1 MPDLEAD
8 PSWCVSFHS
17 KVMSLSRRDL
27 PAPLIAGAI
36 AALVLFAGPADWL
49 RGPSLDALLL
59 LRKSLFDTPHSH
71 EPPVAIVALDE
82 ETYFRLPF
90 RGTPKALW
98 TPEIAR
104 VLNAVLDGGASVVG
118 FDLILP
124 TSVETRLPGHDHPLL
139 LALRRGGKQGRI
151 VLARVQHQ
159 TKPISPF
166 PGLAIAAGRGR
177 NIRFVNV
184 FSDPD
189 GVVRRVPFWFR
200 VIAPQ
205 GAVFEPSFS
214 LEIAARHLGVTPD
227 RIGESQGRLD
237 GKPVLEATKTRGL
250 LLNFQPGSAT
260 YPTHSLA
267 DLYACAKAG
276 RADFFRKAFAG
287 KVVLFGAVLDAEDR
301 LLTSKRFIGG
311 PERDRPAPRCVYPVM
326 EELFRRDVRRQLI
339 PGVVVQATAI
349 DNIVRNDGLVPPILM
364 PQEAIVIIF
373 ALVCAWLFQ
382 RLPFG
387 WSVAVFLTFGAAW
400 TIAAAYILR
409 YGVVLPGLTLAATLI
424 ASAAVA
430 VVYRYLVTD
439 KDKRAIRRYFSMY
452 LSPTIVDKLL
462 AAGTAPVL
470 GGEKREVTILISDIA
485 GYTSL
490 SENMPPERVVDFVN
504 HYFTVAAGAV
514 ERHGGFVDKFM
525 GDGML
530 AVFGALVDEPEHAA
544 HAVAAALELQELT
557 TSDGELLR
565 PAGQPLRTRVGIA
578 TGPVVVGNIGS
589 RTRLNYTVI
598 GDTVN
603 LAARL
608 ESENKA
614 QGTSILVAEDTARA
628 AGLEAFDFMSRVNI
642 RGRNAEVA
650 VYTPKRLPSKTDSP
664 GAHIIKHSQG
674 T

>member
-1 MPDLEAD
+1 MPE
-8 PSWCVSFHS
+8 PSWCVCFHS

-27 PAPLIAGAI
+27 PVPLIAAAI
-36 AALVLFAGPADWL
+36 AVLVLFAGPADWL

-59 LRKSLFDTPHSH
+59 LRSALFEMPRSH
-71 EPPVAIVALDE
+71 EPPIVIVALDE
-82 ETYFRLPF
+82 ETYRRPPF

-98 TPEIAR
+98 TPEIGR

-118 FDLILP
+118 FDIIMA
-124 TSVETRLPGHDHPLL
+124 TSAETHLPGHDHRLL
-139 LALRRGGKQGRI
+139 LALRKGGKDGRI
-151 VLARVQHQ
+151 VLARFQHQ
-159 TKPISPF
+159 PKPLNPY
-166 PGLAIAAGRGR
+166 PGFAIAAGRGR
-177 NIRFVNV
+177 NIRFANV

-189 GVVRRVPFWFR
+189 GVVRRVPSWFT
-200 VIAPQ
+200 VATPQ

-214 LEIAARHLGVTPD
+214 LEIAARYLGVTPD
-227 RIGESQGRLD
+227 RIGENHTRLG
-237 GKPVLEATKTRGL
+237 GKPMRAAVKTQGL
-250 LLNFQPGSAT
+250 LLNFRPGSAT

-276 RADFFRKAFAG
+276 RSDFFLKAFSG
-287 KVVLFGAVLDAEDR
+287 KVVLFGGVLNAEDR

-349 DNIVRNDGLVPPILM
+349 ENIVRNNGLIPPKLVS
-364 PQEAIVIIF
+364 QEVIIIIL
-373 ALVCAWLFQ
+373 AILCAWFFQ
-382 RLPFG
+382 RAPLG
-387 WSVAVFLTFGAAW
+387 WAVAVFLTFGAAW
-400 TIAAAYILR
+400 AIAAAYILR

-424 ASAAVA
+424 VSAAVA

-462 AAGTAPVL
+462 ATGTAPVL
-470 GGEKREVTILISDIA
+470 GGEKREVTILISDIS

-490 SENMPPERVVDFVN
+490 SENMPPERIVDLVN
-504 HYFTVAAGAV
+504 HYFEVAASAV
-514 ERHGGFVDKFM
+514 ESHGGFVDKFI

-544 HAVAAALELQELT
+544 HAVAAALVLQDLT
-557 TSDGELLR
+557 SADSKLLRSDGK
-565 PAGQPLRTRVGIA
+565 PLRTRVGIA

-589 RTRLNYTVI
+589 STRLNYTVI

-608 ESENKA
+608 ESENKT
-614 QGTSILVAEDTARA
+614 QNTSILVAEDTARA
-628 AGLEAFDFMSRVNI
+628 AGLEGFDFVSRVTV
-642 RGRNAEVA
+642 RGRSTEVA
-650 VYTPKRLPSKTDSP
+650 VYSPKRLPSQLDSSRMNMP
-664 GAHIIKHSQG
+664 KYSLGA
-674 T
+674 